1 MKDFLI
7 IAIIIL
13 VAVAGVFYTVKHF
26 KGEGGCCGGGRYT
39 PKRKKLKNVIYQK
52 TFKVDGMH
60 CANCK
65 TRVEETINDV
75 RGIAGKVDLKKGLLT
90 VSYSEETDDGV
101 IIAKLE
107 RLGYT
112 VTASE

>member
-13 VAVAGVFYTVKHF
+13 IAAAGVFYTVKHF
-26 KGEGGCCGGGRYT
+26 KGEGGCCGGGGYT

-65 TRVEETINDV
+65 ARVEEAVNDV
-75 RGIAGKVDLKKGLLT
+75 SGIAGKVDLKKGLLT
-90 VSYSEETDDGV
+90 VSYSEETDD
-101 IIAKLE
+101 ALFLQKLE
-107 RLGYT
+107 KLGYT
-112 VTASE
+112 VMAGE